1 MKKIPMRSCVIT
13 KEKLPKKDLIRVVR
27 TPDGEVIID
36 TVGKANG
43 RGAYLKKDIEVIK
56 KAKSNK
62 LLNRVLEVEIPDKIY
77 EELEKIIEN
86 TKNVIINLDFNK
98 IEKQNKFISYGYNS
112 KSDITISSIDEDEAL
127 IYIQKEI
134 TSIFGRKI
142 EPQEVKVKL
151 KSDINI
157 YNIMIIIALNVLY
170 TR

>member
-1 MKKIPMRSCVIT
+1 MPFIEIITDTKSQMQLNKSIKKEQVNNCEILYIKEKNIENIKNIKLETLVINKKIEDM
-13 KEKLPKKDLIRVVR
+13 EKI
-27 TPDGEVIID
+27 
-36 TVGKANG
+36 
-43 RGAYLKKDIEVIK
+43 
-56 KAKSNK
+56 S
-62 LLNRVLEVEIPDKIY
+62 
-77 EELEKIIEN
+77 KIIEN

>member
-1 MKKIPMRSCVIT
+1 MPFIEIITDTKSKMQLNKSIKKEQVNNCEILYIKEKNIDNIKNIKLETLVINKKIEDM
-13 KEKLPKKDLIRVVR
+13 EKI
-27 TPDGEVIID
+27 
-36 TVGKANG
+36 
-43 RGAYLKKDIEVIK
+43 
-56 KAKSNK
+56 S
-62 LLNRVLEVEIPDKIY
+62 
-77 EELEKIIEN
+77 KIIEN

>member
-1 MKKIPMRSCVIT
+1 MPFIEIITDTKSQIQLNKSIKKEQVNNCEILYIKEKNIDNIKNIKLETLVINKKIEDM
-13 KEKLPKKDLIRVVR
+13 EKI
-27 TPDGEVIID
+27 
-36 TVGKANG
+36 
-43 RGAYLKKDIEVIK
+43 
-56 KAKSNK
+56 S
-62 LLNRVLEVEIPDKIY
+62 
-77 EELEKIIEN
+77 KIIEN

>member
-1 MKKIPMRSCVIT
+1 MPFIEIITDTKSQMQLNKSIKKEQVNNCEILYIKEKNIDNIKNIKLETLVINKKIEDM
-13 KEKLPKKDLIRVVR
+13 EKI
-27 TPDGEVIID
+27 
-36 TVGKANG
+36 
-43 RGAYLKKDIEVIK
+43 
-56 KAKSNK
+56 S
-62 LLNRVLEVEIPDKIY
+62 
-77 EELEKIIEN
+77 KIIEN

-98 IEKQNKFISYGYNS
+98 IGKQNKFISYGYNS

>member
-1 MKKIPMRSCVIT
+1 MPFIEIITDTKSQIQLTKSIKKEQVNNCEILYIKEKNIDNIKNIKLETLVINKKIEDM
-13 KEKLPKKDLIRVVR
+13 EKI
-27 TPDGEVIID
+27 
-36 TVGKANG
+36 
-43 RGAYLKKDIEVIK
+43 
-56 KAKSNK
+56 S
-62 LLNRVLEVEIPDKIY
+62 
-77 EELEKIIEN
+77 KIIEN

-170 TR
+170 AR

>member
-1 MKKIPMRSCVIT
+1 MPFIEIITDTKSQIQLNKSIKKEQVNNCEILYIKEKNIDNIKNIKLETLVINKKIEDM
-13 KEKLPKKDLIRVVR
+13 EKI
-27 TPDGEVIID
+27 
-36 TVGKANG
+36 
-43 RGAYLKKDIEVIK
+43 
-56 KAKSNK
+56 S
-62 LLNRVLEVEIPDKIY
+62 
-77 EELEKIIEN
+77 KIIEN

-112 KSDITISSIDEDEAL
+112 KSDITISSIDKDEAL

>member
-1 MKKIPMRSCVIT
+1 MPFIEIITDTKSQMQLNKSIKKEQVNNCEILYI
-13 KEKLPKKDLIRVVR
+13 KEKNIDNIKNIKLETL
-27 TPDGEVIID
+27 VIN
-36 TVGKANG
+36 KE
-43 RGAYLKKDIEVIK
+43 IEDM
-56 KAKSNK
+56 
-62 LLNRVLEVEIPDKIY
+62 EKIS
-77 EELEKIIEN
+77 KIIEN

>member
-1 MKKIPMRSCVIT
+1 MPFIEIITDTKSQMQLNKSIKKEQVNNCEILYIKEKNIDNIKNIKLETLVINKKIEDM
-13 KEKLPKKDLIRVVR
+13 EKI
-27 TPDGEVIID
+27 
-36 TVGKANG
+36 
-43 RGAYLKKDIEVIK
+43 
-56 KAKSNK
+56 S
-62 LLNRVLEVEIPDKIY
+62 
-77 EELEKIIEN
+77 KIIEN

-157 YNIMIIIALNVLY
+157 YNMMIIIALNVLY

>member
-1 MKKIPMRSCVIT
+1 MPFIEIITDTKSQIQLNKSIKKEQVNNCEILYIKEKNIDNIKNIKLETLVINKKIEEM
-13 KEKLPKKDLIRVVR
+13 EKI
-27 TPDGEVIID
+27 
-36 TVGKANG
+36 
-43 RGAYLKKDIEVIK
+43 
-56 KAKSNK
+56 S
-62 LLNRVLEVEIPDKIY
+62 
-77 EELEKIIEN
+77 KIIEN

>member
-1 MKKIPMRSCVIT
+1 MPFIEIITDTKSQIQLNKSIKKEQVNNCEILYIKEKNIDNIKNIKLETLVINKKIKDM
-13 KEKLPKKDLIRVVR
+13 EKI
-27 TPDGEVIID
+27 
-36 TVGKANG
+36 
-43 RGAYLKKDIEVIK
+43 
-56 KAKSNK
+56 S
-62 LLNRVLEVEIPDKIY
+62 
-77 EELEKIIEN
+77 KIIEN

-134 TSIFGRKI
+134 TSIVGRKI

>member
-1 MKKIPMRSCVIT
+1 MLAVVNKEIEDMEKIS
-13 KEKLPKKDLIRVVR
+13 
-27 TPDGEVIID
+27 
-36 TVGKANG
+36 
-43 RGAYLKKDIEVIK
+43 
-56 KAKSNK
+56 
-62 LLNRVLEVEIPDKIY
+62 
-77 EELEKIIEN
+77 KIIEN

>member
-1 MKKIPMRSCVIT
+1 MPFIEIITDTKSQIQLNKSIKKEQVNNCEILYIKEKNIDNIKNIKLETLVINKKIEDM
-13 KEKLPKKDLIRVVR
+13 EKI
-27 TPDGEVIID
+27 
-36 TVGKANG
+36 
-43 RGAYLKKDIEVIK
+43 
-56 KAKSNK
+56 S
-62 LLNRVLEVEIPDKIY
+62 
-77 EELEKIIEN
+77 KIIEN

-157 YNIMIIIALNVLY
+157 YNIMIIIAINVLY

>member
-1 MKKIPMRSCVIT
+1 MPFIEIITDTKSQMQLNKSIKKEQLNNCEILYI
-13 KEKLPKKDLIRVVR
+13 KEKNIDNIKNIKLETLVVNK
-27 TPDGEVIID
+27 E
-36 TVGKANG
+36 
-43 RGAYLKKDIEVIK
+43 IEDM
-56 KAKSNK
+56 
-62 LLNRVLEVEIPDKIY
+62 EKIS
-77 EELEKIIEN
+77 KIIEN

>member
-1 MKKIPMRSCVIT
+1 MPFIEIITDTKSQMQLNKSIKKEQVNNCEILYIKEKNIDNIKNIKLETLVINKKIEDM
-13 KEKLPKKDLIRVVR
+13 EKI
-27 TPDGEVIID
+27 
-36 TVGKANG
+36 
-43 RGAYLKKDIEVIK
+43 
-56 KAKSNK
+56 S
-62 LLNRVLEVEIPDKIY
+62 
-77 EELEKIIEN
+77 KIIEN

-112 KSDITISSIDEDEAL
+112 KSDITISSIDEHEAL

>member
-1 MKKIPMRSCVIT
+1 MPFIEIITDTKSQIQLNKSIKKEQVNNCEILYIKEKNIDNIKNIKLETLVINKKIEDM
-13 KEKLPKKDLIRVVR
+13 EKI
-27 TPDGEVIID
+27 
-36 TVGKANG
+36 
-43 RGAYLKKDIEVIK
+43 
-56 KAKSNK
+56 S
-62 LLNRVLEVEIPDKIY
+62 
-77 EELEKIIEN
+77 KIIEN

-127 IYIQKEI
+127 IYIQNEI

-142 EPQEVKVKL
+142 ETQEVKVKL

>member
-1 MKKIPMRSCVIT
+1 MPFIEIITDTKSQMQLNKSIKKEQVNNCEILYI
-13 KEKLPKKDLIRVVR
+13 KEKNIDNIKNIKLETLVVNK
-27 TPDGEVIID
+27 E
-36 TVGKANG
+36 
-43 RGAYLKKDIEVIK
+43 IEDM
-56 KAKSNK
+56 
-62 LLNRVLEVEIPDKIY
+62 EKIS
-77 EELEKIIEN
+77 KIIEN

-127 IYIQKEI
+127 IYIKKEI

>member
-1 MKKIPMRSCVIT
+1 MPFIEIITDTKSQIQLNKSIKKEQVNNCEILYI
-13 KEKLPKKDLIRVVR
+13 KEKNIDNIKNIKLETL
-27 TPDGEVIID
+27 VIN
-36 TVGKANG
+36 KE
-43 RGAYLKKDIEVIK
+43 IEDM
-56 KAKSNK
+56 
-62 LLNRVLEVEIPDKIY
+62 EKIS
-77 EELEKIIEN
+77 KIIEN

>member
-1 MKKIPMRSCVIT
+1 MPFIEIITDTKSQMQLNKSIKKEQVNNCEILYIKEKNIDNIKNIKLETLVINKKIKDM
-13 KEKLPKKDLIRVVR
+13 EKI
-27 TPDGEVIID
+27 
-36 TVGKANG
+36 
-43 RGAYLKKDIEVIK
+43 
-56 KAKSNK
+56 S
-62 LLNRVLEVEIPDKIY
+62 
-77 EELEKIIEN
+77 KIIEN

>member
-1 MKKIPMRSCVIT
+1 MPFIEIITDTKSQMQLNKSIKKEQVNNCEILYI
-13 KEKLPKKDLIRVVR
+13 KEKNIDNIKNIKLETLVVNK
-27 TPDGEVIID
+27 E
-36 TVGKANG
+36 
-43 RGAYLKKDIEVIK
+43 IEDM
-56 KAKSNK
+56 
-62 LLNRVLEVEIPDKIY
+62 EKIS
-77 EELEKIIEN
+77 KIIEN

>member
-1 MKKIPMRSCVIT
+1 MPFIEIITDTKSQIQLNKSIKKEQVNNCEILYIKKKNIDNIKNIKLETLVINKKIEDM
-13 KEKLPKKDLIRVVR
+13 EKI
-27 TPDGEVIID
+27 
-36 TVGKANG
+36 
-43 RGAYLKKDIEVIK
+43 
-56 KAKSNK
+56 S
-62 LLNRVLEVEIPDKIY
+62 
-77 EELEKIIEN
+77 KIIEN

>member
-1 MKKIPMRSCVIT
+1 MPFIEIITDTKSQMQLNKSIKKEQVNNCEILYIKEKNIDNIKKIKLETLVIN
-13 KEKLPKKDLIRVVR
+13 KKIEDMEKI
-27 TPDGEVIID
+27 
-36 TVGKANG
+36 
-43 RGAYLKKDIEVIK
+43 
-56 KAKSNK
+56 S
-62 LLNRVLEVEIPDKIY
+62 
-77 EELEKIIEN
+77 KIIEN

>member
-1 MKKIPMRSCVIT
+1 MPFIEI
-13 KEKLPKKDLIRVVR
+13 
-27 TPDGEVIID
+27 IID
-36 TVGKANG
+36 TKSQMQLN
-43 RGAYLKKDIEVIK
+43 KSIK
-56 KAKSNK
+56 KEQVNNCEILYIKEKNIDNIKNIKLETLVINK
-62 LLNRVLEVEIPDKIY
+62 KI
-77 EELEKIIEN
+77 EDMEKISKIIEN

>member
-1 MKKIPMRSCVIT
+1 MPFIEIITDTKSQIQLNKSIKKEQVNNCEILYIKEKNIDNIKNIKLETLVINKKIKDM
-13 KEKLPKKDLIRVVR
+13 EKI
-27 TPDGEVIID
+27 
-36 TVGKANG
+36 
-43 RGAYLKKDIEVIK
+43 
-56 KAKSNK
+56 S
-62 LLNRVLEVEIPDKIY
+62 
-77 EELEKIIEN
+77 KIIEN

>member
-1 MKKIPMRSCVIT
+1 MPFIEIITDTKSQMQLNKSIKKEQVNNCEILYIKEKNIDNIKNIKLETLVINKKIEDM
-13 KEKLPKKDLIRVVR
+13 EKI
-27 TPDGEVIID
+27 
-36 TVGKANG
+36 
-43 RGAYLKKDIEVIK
+43 
-56 KAKSNK
+56 S
-62 LLNRVLEVEIPDKIY
+62 
-77 EELEKIIEN
+77 KIIEN
-86 TKNVIINLDFNK
+86 TKNVIINLDF
-98 IEKQNKFISYGYNS
+98 EKQNKFISYGYNS

>member
-1 MKKIPMRSCVIT
+1 MPFIEIITDTKSQMQLNKSIKKEQVNNCEILYI
-13 KEKLPKKDLIRVVR
+13 KEKNIDNIKNIKLETLVVNK
-27 TPDGEVIID
+27 E
-36 TVGKANG
+36 
-43 RGAYLKKDIEVIK
+43 IEYM
-56 KAKSNK
+56 
-62 LLNRVLEVEIPDKIY
+62 EKIS
-77 EELEKIIEN
+77 KIIEN